1 MRVLG
6 PCTHQSIREHNSIV
20 TIMVNWK
27 NNTHLRYVIH
37 ALYTNDYN
45 YLCKESNRCTP
56 MQTIERTNLM
66 CAIPVAH
73 PYTQVSIYTILV
85 TGHDSSR
92 LTRHRHQ
99 LMRRNH
105 KNIFVTL

>member
-6 PCTHQSIREHNSIV
+6 PCTHQLIREHNSIV

-27 NNTHLRYVIH
+27 NNTHLIYVIH

-45 YLCKESNRCTP
+45 YLCNESNRCTP
-56 MQTIERTNLM
+56 MQTIERTNLT

-73 PYTQVSIYTILV
+73 PYTQVSILDPTC
-85 TGHDSSR
+85 HRSSR

-99 LMRRNH
+99 LMR
-105 KNIFVTL
+105 